1 MGANMKDSSSK
12 LKRIKNFLK
21 NKNYK
26 IKEYLK
32 WYRLYDNKKH
42 FVVKQKIMN
51 LLMIIFILSIGM
63 LSIFIFFYAINDYKQ
78 EILLQ

>member
-1 MGANMKDSSSK
+1 MKDSSSK